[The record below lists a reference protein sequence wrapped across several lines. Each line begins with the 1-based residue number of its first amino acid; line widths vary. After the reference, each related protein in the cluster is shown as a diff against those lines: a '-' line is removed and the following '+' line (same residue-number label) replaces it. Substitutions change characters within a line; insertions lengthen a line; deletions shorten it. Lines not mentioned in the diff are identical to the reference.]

1 MAAKI
6 TEKEYLLARMRVSR
20 CRCGESASAVY
31 GFDKTSEIAVPYKA
45 DEATIKGWDHQVS
58 VAFTLEDVM
67 DKLNQIQSRKL
78 TAHPDPEIVKRMDK
92 LEKGLAKVFRQ
103 LESLKDSRH
112 TSKDVADSVI
122 RGLQDALGSGV

>member
-1 MAAKI
+1 
-6 TEKEYLLARMRVSR
+6 
-20 CRCGESASAVY
+20 
-31 GFDKTSEIAVPYKA
+31 
-45 DEATIKGWDHQVS
+45 
-58 VAFTLEDVM
+58 
-67 DKLNQIQSRKL
+67 
-78 TAHPDPEIVKRMDK
+78 MDK